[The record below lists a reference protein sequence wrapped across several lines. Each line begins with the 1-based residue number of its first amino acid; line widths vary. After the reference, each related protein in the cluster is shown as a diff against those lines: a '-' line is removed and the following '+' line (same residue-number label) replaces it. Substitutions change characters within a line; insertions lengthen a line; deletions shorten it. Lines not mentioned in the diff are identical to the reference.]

1 VLTGAVA
8 DPKAWRHAIG
18 RRFRI
23 GPETGPHRFV
33 HQREAAA
40 DCVTIPT
47 TACELQT
54 SKKLREE
61 FNVSQ
66 NTDRAKERLQRARSC
81 LRCRSPILDML
92 CMIFAQAQTGSPG
105 PMPGGGIGSF
115 FVPLIFIF
123 IIMYFVMIRPQKK
136 RQEQQQKLVSSLKT
150 GDRVVTN
157 AGIHGLI
164 SNVKETTVLV
174 KVADNVKIE
183 IDKSAITNV
192 LKEA

>member
-1 VLTGAVA
+1 
-8 DPKAWRHAIG
+8 
-18 RRFRI
+18 
-23 GPETGPHRFV
+23 
-33 HQREAAA
+33 
-40 DCVTIPT
+40 
-47 TACELQT
+47 
-54 SKKLREE
+54 
-61 FNVSQ
+61 
-66 NTDRAKERLQRARSC
+66 
-81 LRCRSPILDML
+81 
-92 CMIFAQAQTGSPG
+92 
-105 PMPGGGIGSF
+105 MPGGGIGSF

-136 RQEQQQKLVSSLKT
+136 RQEQQQKLIAALKT

-157 AGIHGLI
+157 SGIHGLI

>member
-1 VLTGAVA
+1 
-8 DPKAWRHAIG
+8 
-18 RRFRI
+18 
-23 GPETGPHRFV
+23 
-33 HQREAAA
+33 
-40 DCVTIPT
+40 
-47 TACELQT
+47 
-54 SKKLREE
+54 
-61 FNVSQ
+61 
-66 NTDRAKERLQRARSC
+66 
-81 LRCRSPILDML
+81 
-92 CMIFAQAQTGSPG
+92 
-105 PMPGGGIGSF
+105 MPGGGIGSF

-123 IIMYFVMIRPQKK
+123 VIMYFVMIRPQKK
-136 RQEQQQKLVSSLKT
+136 RQEQQQNLVASLKT